1 MSQTTNGN
9 ARRIV
14 PTDESGNELDR
25 FPVLA
30 NGQAMQ
36 RVKTEYTTA
45 IAVQQPRVL
54 TRVEKMAMEESAL
67 LGSDAYYGWGAGK
80 DSVEGPS
87 VGLAM
92 SLCRCWGN
100 CAVDMGE
107 VQDLPD
113 AWIFTAKFVDL
124 ETGYTLTRQFRQSKK
139 WVVHG
144 KFDEARKDDIRFQI
158 GQSKAVRNVVL
169 NAVPK
174 WLTRRAL
181 DKAKGGVREAVEA
194 AIATH
199 GIEKVVAKAVSR
211 LADLGVDEARILAA
225 MGRKAVAAL
234 TVEDLVILRGNIA
247 ALESGADDIDGVFPV
262 KPEYVA
268 AVDPDLA
275 ARVAAKQQAEHDAA
289 RSAQAESSK
298 EPAAVAVPLPRPP
311 ADPASDPKPAAR
323 KGTKA
328 EPKTGPI
335 GEDDLT
341 F

>member
-1 MSQTTNGN
+1 MSQTTTNG

-14 PTDESGNELDR
+14 PTDESGNELAN
-25 FPVLA
+25 FPMLA

-67 LGSDAYYGWGAGK
+67 LGSDAFYGWGAGK

-181 DKAKGGVREAVEA
+181 DKAKGGVREAIEEA
-194 AIATH
+194 IKIH
-199 GIEKVVAKAVSR
+199 GMEKVVVKAVSR

-262 KPEYVA
+262 KVSNHEGLRVDTGVA
-268 AVDPDLA
+268 DVDGRNRDLA

-289 RSAQAESSK
+289 RSAQT
-298 EPAAVAVPLPRPP
+298 EPPKDPP
-311 ADPASDPKPAAR
+311 ASEPKPATR
-323 KGTKA
+323 KGPKP
-328 EPKTGPI
+328 EPKTGPL

>member
-1 MSQTTNGN
+1 MSQTTSNG

-14 PTDESGNELDR
+14 PTDESGNELAN
-25 FPVLA
+25 FPMLA

-67 LGSDAYYGWGAGK
+67 LGSDAFYGWGAGK

-181 DKAKGGVREAVEA
+181 DKAKGGVREAIEQA
-194 AIATH
+194 
-199 GIEKVVAKAVSR
+199 IEKHGVEKVISSAMDR
-211 LADLGVDEARILAA
+211 LAKLGVDEPRILAA

-262 KPEYVA
+262 KVSA
-268 AVDPDLA
+268 AIAADPDLA

-289 RSAQAESSK
+289 RSAQTEPPK

-311 ADPASDPKPAAR
+311 AEPASEPKPATR
-323 KGTKA
+323 KGPKP
-328 EPKTGPI
+328 EPKTGPL